1 MYVFPEVLKSFS
13 ARINKLI
20 KQRKMF
26 IAYETM
32 VKNRFQTDHQ
42 EVLQHCTEFLT
53 RNVSLSNTKSKSADH
68 HEKVR

>member
-1 MYVFPEVLKSFS
+1 
-13 ARINKLI
+13 
-20 KQRKMF
+20 MF

-53 RNVSLSNTKSKSADH
+53 GNVSLSNTKSTSADH
-68 HEKVR
+68 HEKVRKWLILCLQVFPTRHQD

>member
-1 MYVFPEVLKSFS
+1 
-13 ARINKLI
+13 
-20 KQRKMF
+20 MF

-32 VKNRFQTDHQ
+32 IKNRFQTDHQ

-53 RNVSLSNTKSKSADH
+53 GNVSLSNTKSTSADH